1 MIRYTIFSSLFPVML
16 ATTAFSQ
23 GVGINLNGAAPNN
36 SSILDISSTS
46 QGVLVP
52 RVALT
57 STTDATTITNGNVL
71 SLLVFNTA
79 TIADVTP
86 GYYYWNGTTWQT
98 LGGDA
103 DADPSNEIQDLQLS
117 GNNLTITNNGTPTT
131 IDLSSYLDNT
141 DTQDIDSVSLNGT
154 NLTVYIQN
162 GAAATVDLSTLSD
175 HDWYEVGG
183 VTAPDNINDDLFT
196 HGNVGIGATTPDSKL
211 TVYNT
216 YAGQN
221 IDTNIHS
228 IYLPQS
234 SLGITHFLA
243 TGAST
248 LNASNNIGLHV
259 DFTSTNGTNEYGL
272 FIDGEHHN
280 YFSGIVGIQ
289 ESSPTN
295 MLSIGANLGTGYGL
309 TVNSGTPYGQVI
321 ETAESPATSNPAFWV
336 RTNDGG
342 TLDHLLR
349 VQNNGNVGIGTVAPA
364 YKTHISG
371 TGPTE
376 LMIEGTATGYINAG
390 IALKA
395 NTSTNYRGTGVFMY
409 DLGGQNEWYA
419 GRPYNSNDTY
429 VIQRNTN
436 LTNHNTVTAALVDG
450 SGNPTTT
457 ERFFSIDNEGDALVS
472 GSNPDASAK
481 LEVRSSNKGF
491 LPPRVA
497 LTGNNDVT
505 TITTPASGLLVYNT
519 ASAGTGVQT
528 IEPGYYY
535 FNGTIWKAI
544 GENSDWYMDNSNSF
558 MGNLPLPAG
567 TATSLYTAYVNLQ
580 KGVYFVN
587 FYDCLGGASQNYY
600 VQTTAESSSPA
611 NFASGFMNYNYN
623 ARTDFSHAGFVIYVR
638 QDGTPVRFRVH
649 NPAGGTLT
657 HTSGN
662 CSAFYYYKIS
672 E

>member
-1 MIRYTIFSSLFPVML
+1 MIRYTIYSSLLLIVL
-16 ATTAFSQ
+16 ATTAYSQ

-36 SSILDISSTS
+36 SSILDVSSTN

-52 RVALT
+52 RIALT
-57 STTDATTITNGNVL
+57 STSDATTIANGNVV

-86 GYYYWNGTTWQT
+86 GYYYWNGTAWQT

-103 DADPSNEIQDLQLS
+103 DADPTNEIELPTGGSNGQVLTTDGLGNYTWTTDADSDATNEIQDLQLS

-131 IDLSSYLDNT
+131 IDLSTYLDNT
-141 DTQDIDSVSLNGT
+141 DDQNIDSVSLNGN
-154 NLTVYIQN
+154 NLTVYIEN
-162 GAAATVDLSTLSD
+162 GTSATVDLSTLSD

-183 VTAPDNINDDLFT
+183 TSQADNINDNIFT
-196 HGNVGIGATTPDSKL
+196 QGNVGIGIATPNAQLD
-211 TVYNT
+211 VN
-216 YAGQN
+216 GN
-221 IDTNIHS
+221 ILYSGN
-228 IYLPQS
+228 
-234 SLGITHFLA
+234 
-243 TGAST
+243 AST
-248 LNASNNIGLHV
+248 LFEITSASDNVHLNMIKASTGLTNAQI
-259 DFTSTNGTNEYGL
+259 L
-272 FIDGEHHN
+272 FD
-280 YFSGIVGIQ
+280 
-289 ESSPTN
+289 
-295 MLSIGANLGTGYGL
+295 GYGAPVDQGQIRFF
-309 TVNSGTPYGQVI
+309 TKRDVSNGGT
-321 ETAESPATSNPAFWV
+321 
-336 RTNDGG
+336 G
-342 TLDHLLR
+342 TLDHAMSIMDG
-349 VQNNGNVGIGTVAPA
+349 GNIGIGTTTPA

-390 IALKA
+390 ITLKA

-419 GRPYNSNDTY
+419 GRPYNNNDTY
-429 VIQRNTN
+429 VIQRNTS
-436 LTNHNTVTAALVDG
+436 LTDHNTVTAALTDG

-491 LPPRVA
+491 LPPRIA

-505 TITTPASGLLVYNT
+505 TIASPASGLLVYNT
-519 ASAGTGVQT
+519 ASAGTGSQT
-528 IEPGYYY
+528 IAPGYYY

-544 GENSDWYMDNSNSF
+544 GENSDWYLDNTNSF
-558 MGNLPLPAG
+558 MGSLALPAG

-600 VQTTAESSSPA
+600 VQTTAESSTPA